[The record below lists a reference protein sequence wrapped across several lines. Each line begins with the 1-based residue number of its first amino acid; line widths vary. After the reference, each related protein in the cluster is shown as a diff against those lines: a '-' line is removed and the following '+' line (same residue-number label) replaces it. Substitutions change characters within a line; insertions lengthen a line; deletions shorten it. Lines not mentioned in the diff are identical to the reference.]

1 MRNPYFI
8 LGLIIVACLVCIA
21 CSNQPAKDPT
31 MEMTSAEEDTGMQ
44 VHYIEIVT
52 TDVANTISALEN
64 VHGLTFGEAVAALGN
79 ARVAKAA
86 NGSSMGIRAPLAEHE
101 TPIVRTYYAVD
112 DIAKT
117 VKDAEAAGAMVAY
130 PPTVQGDTGTWAIY
144 ILDGI
149 QYGLWQG
156 D

>member
-1 MRNPYFI
+1 MRQAHYIWSVTI
-8 LGLIIVACLVCIA
+8 LFCLAFMAC
-21 CSNQPAKDPT
+21 NTQPAEEPATEIK
-31 MEMTSAEEDTGMQ
+31 SAKEDMGMQ

-79 ARVAKAA
+79 ARVAEAA
-86 NGSSMGIRAPLAEHE
+86 NGSSIGVRAPLAEHE
-101 TPIVRTYYAVD
+101 TPIVRTYYTVD

-117 VKDAEAAGAMVAY
+117 VKNAEAAGAMVAY

-144 ILDGI
+144 ILNGI

-156 D
+156 E